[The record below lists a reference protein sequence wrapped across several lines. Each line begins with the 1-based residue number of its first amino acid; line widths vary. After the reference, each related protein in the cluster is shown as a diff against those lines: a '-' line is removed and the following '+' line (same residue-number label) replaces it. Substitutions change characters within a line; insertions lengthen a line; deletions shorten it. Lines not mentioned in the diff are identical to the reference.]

1 MAHRDS
7 LVPVHTRQ
15 ELENAR
21 TKGQVIGWLQGA
33 GAVLLFG
40 LVLKFVGWIP
50 LMLIGAVV
58 GYLILRAVFGRKAK

>member
-33 GAVLLFG
+33 GAVLLLG
-40 LVLKFVGWIP
+40 VILKFVGWIP
-50 LMLIGAVV
+50 LVVVGAVV
-58 GYLILRAVFGRKAK
+58 GYLILRALFGRSAK

>member
-1 MAHRDS
+1 MADRES

-33 GAVLLFG
+33 GAMLLLG
-40 LVLKFVGWIP
+40 LALKFVGWIP
-50 LMLIGAVV
+50 LLVAGGVAVYV
-58 GYLILRAVFGRKAK
+58 AYRLLSGGKK